1 MGYVTLANGPVFA
14 KHGIHAAI
22 CRRCR
27 FRWCVQKSASCL
39 RDVRESSLH
48 TSIYSILTHLAR
60 SLSLSFALF
69 LSLLSPPSAL
79 SVPPLLRRRPSRF
92 GSQRSARWQFTLGR
106 VRGASQGQTKVRSEP
121 NPMEFFICSMYLS
134 GTPRSSCLFS
144 PCAIIDDELEVTS
157 KTAQQ

>member
-1 MGYVTLANGPVFA
+1 MGSLMAPCLRNTEFMLPSVDVVDSDGVCKSLPLAYVT
-14 KHGIHAAI
+14 
-22 CRRCR
+22 
-27 FRWCVQKSASCL
+27 SASPPCIRL
-39 RDVRESSLH
+39 FTRYLLISLV
-48 TSIYSILTHLAR
+48 
-60 SLSLSFALF
+60 LSLSFS
-69 LSLLSPPSAL
+69 SLLHRPSPCPFPPSC
-79 SVPPLLRRRPSRF
+79 RRPSRF